1 MRFNAVHTVLK
12 PQIQCWVAAWAL
24 SSCLW
29 EARAAEPDFIYTSKP
44 WLDGMRT
51 TATREVNPPPQVSI
65 WCEFEPYDSVRRH
78 LTALAER
85 KVTLYLHVGPDDL
98 GREDLLALLRE
109 ADARGVEVFA
119 WLLLPYDQHLYVG
132 EWTIGATR
140 TLALDFAAWA
150 NREKLGVRWIIFDC
164 EPAPQIGKVM
174 FEHVRQASPR
184 GLAAYL
190 REQKDAARF
199 ARSVREL
206 NALIEELHGQGFKV
220 MGSCNRVI
228 LDGLRYGNVTWQD
241 ALNIPFSMVNW
252 DRASFISYRYTAPR
266 RYYLAMVRRYSTLGV
281 RFFGDRAGIDVGLI
295 GDNRRIPENLKRLEL
310 FGGGDH
316 FLSYLDGIQ
325 STKEMAAVIA
335 TAREAG
341 VRYVN
346 LYSLDGALQSGASV
360 DTWLGCATAP
370 VDVQLEV
377 GPTPVGSVKAGL
389 TGFVLNKLFR
399 VFVRQDEAPLPVPG
413 AS

>member
-1 MRFNAVHTVLK
+1 MTLW
-12 PQIQCWVAAWAL
+12 IAL
-24 SSCLW
+24 GALLVCSTD
-29 EARAAEPDFIYTSKP
+29 AFAAEPDFSYSSKP
-44 WLDGMRT
+44 WLEWLRT
-51 TATREVNPPPQVSI
+51 TTTTDVNPPPKISI
-65 WCEFEPYDSVRRH
+65 WCEFEPYHSVRLH
-78 LTALAER
+78 LPVLAER
-85 KVTLYLHVGPDDL
+85 KVALYLHVGPDDIGRGELL
-98 GREDLLALLRE
+98 GLLRD

-140 TLALDFAAWA
+140 KLALDFAAWV
-150 NREKLGVRWIIFDC
+150 NREQLGVRWIIFDC
-164 EPAPQIGKVM
+164 EPAPQIGKEM
-174 FEHVRQASPR
+174 YEQVRQVSPR

-190 REQKDAARF
+190 RGQKDAERF
-199 ARSVREL
+199 AESAREL
-206 NALIEELHGQGFKV
+206 NALIEELHGKGFRV

-241 ALNIPFSMVNW
+241 ALNVPFSMVKW
-252 DRASFISYRYTAPR
+252 DRASFISYRYTASR
-266 RYYLAMVRRYSTLGV
+266 RYYLAMVRRYSTLAV

-295 GDNRRIPENLKRLEL
+295 GDNRRIPENLRRMEI

-325 STKEMAAVIA
+325 SVRDMSAVIA

-341 VRYVN
+341 IRYVN
-346 LYSLDGALQSGASV
+346 LYSLDGALQSKSSV
-360 DTWLGCATAP
+360 SAWLACAESP
-370 VDVQLEV
+370 LDMQLEV

-389 TGFVLNKLFR
+389 TGYVLNKLFR
-399 VFVRQDEAPLPVPG
+399 VFVHQDAPPLPVPG